1 MSVQGTSARDT
12 SARDTS
18 AREGVTAG
26 FDPEAIDAARPA
38 IRARRHAIV
47 AGHYLAAQAGFAVL
61 EAGGNAIDAGVAAG
75 LALGV
80 VHSDLVNVAGVAPI
94 VLYSAAR
101 GRVETISGLGPWPRA
116 MTPDLFQREH
126 GGRIPE
132 GLLRTVV
139 PAAPDAW
146 ITALARHGTMTFG
159 EVARGAIELAR
170 DGFVMYPLMASV
182 IARKA
187 GSYRRWS
194 SSAAIYLPGG
204 RAPATGDVF
213 VQADLAR
220 TLQYMAD
227 EERAAGGARATGLAA
242 ARAAFYTGD
251 IAAAIVAFHREN
263 GGLLA
268 ADDLAAFRSEVEE
281 PVQSTIAG
289 TDVYACGPWCQG
301 PALLQTLRLLDVKA
315 LARHGHNSA
324 EALHAVVEALKLA
337 FADRERWYGDPRCVD
352 VPVRALLSD
361 AYTRRRRALIRPGE
375 AWPGLPPAGAP
386 AGGMAAEGAPP
397 EAAAG
402 AGASPEGASPK
413 GAAAHDTSYVCAID
427 EEGNAF
433 SATPSDVSFDTP
445 VIPGTGLCPSS
456 RGSQSWADPAHP
468 SSVAPGKRPRLTPN
482 PALALRDGAFLMPF
496 GTPGGD
502 VQIQAMVQAFLNVT
516 VFGMNPQAA
525 VEAPRCAT
533 HSFPNSFEPH
543 DYHPGR
549 LLLEARIPAS
559 VGEALAAWGHGVE
572 WWPDWAWPAG
582 AMCLLVKDLARGTI
596 TAGADPRRPAYA
608 LGR

>member
-1 MSVQGTSARDT
+1 MSVRE
-12 SARDTS
+12 TS
-18 AREGVTAG
+18 ARESGYAG

-47 AGHYLAAQAGFAVL
+47 AGHYLAAQAGFAIL

-116 MTPDLFQREH
+116 MTADLFQREH

-159 EVARGAIELAR
+159 EVAQGAIELAR

-187 GSYRRWS
+187 ESYRRWP

-204 RAPATGDVF
+204 RPPATGEVF

-227 EERAAGGARATGLAA
+227 EERASGGPRAAGLAA

-251 IAAAIVAFHREN
+251 VAAAITAFHREN
-263 GGLLA
+263 GGLLDA
-268 ADDLAAFRSEVEE
+268 GDLAAFRSEVGE
-281 PVQSTIAG
+281 PLRSTIAG

-301 PALLQTLRLLDVKA
+301 PALLQALRLLDVKA

-324 EALHAVVEALKLA
+324 EALHAMVEALKLA
-337 FADRERWYGDPRCVD
+337 FADRERWYGDPRFVD

-361 AYTRRRRALIRPGE
+361 DYTRRRRALIRPGE

-386 AGGMAAEGAPP
+386 AGGAPAGAP
-397 EAAAG
+397 
-402 AGASPEGASPK
+402 
-413 GAAAHDTSYVCAID
+413 AHDTSYVCVID
-427 EEGNAF
+427 EAGNAF

-482 PALALRDGAFLMPF
+482 PALAIRDGAFLMPF

-559 VGEALAAWGHGVE
+559 VGEALAGWGHGVE
-572 WWPDWAWPAG
+572 WWPEWAWPAG

-596 TAGADPRRPAYA
+596 AAGADPRRPAYA

>member
-1 MSVQGTSARDT
+1 MSD
-12 SARDTS
+12 
-18 AREGVTAG
+18 RESGHAG
-26 FDPEAIDAARPA
+26 FDPEAIDAARPV
-38 IRARRHAIV
+38 IRARHHAIV
-47 AGHYLAAQAGFAVL
+47 AGHYLAAQAGFAIL

-94 VLYSAAR
+94 ILYSAAS
-101 GRVETISGLGPWPRA
+101 GRVETISGLGPWPRTLTA
-116 MTPDLFQREH
+116 DLFQREH

-159 EVARGAIELAR
+159 DVARAAIELAR

-182 IARKA
+182 IAKKA
-187 GSYRRWS
+187 DSYRRWP

-227 EERAAGGARATGLAA
+227 EERAVGGDRAAGLAA

-268 ADDLAAFRSEVEE
+268 AADLAAFRSEVEE
-281 PVQSTIAG
+281 PVCSTIAG
-289 TDVYACGPWCQG
+289 TEVYVCGPWCQG
-301 PALLQTLRLLDVKA
+301 PVLLQALRLLDVAA
-315 LARHGHNSA
+315 LARCGHNSA
-324 EALHAVVEALKLA
+324 EALHALVEALKLA
-337 FADRERWYGDPRCVD
+337 FADRESWYGDPRFVD

-361 AYTRRRRALIRPGE
+361 AYTRRRRALVRPGE
-375 AWPGLPPAGAP
+375 AWPGMPPAGAP
-386 AGGMAAEGAPP
+386 SGGAEAAGGPP
-397 EAAAG
+397 EAATGPVA
-402 AGASPEGASPK
+402 P
-413 GAAAHDTSYVCAID
+413 AHDTSYVCAID
-427 EEGNAF
+427 EAGNAF

-456 RGSQSWADPAHP
+456 RGSQAWADPAHP
-468 SSVAPGKRPRLTPN
+468 SGVAPGKRPRLTPN

-525 VEAPRCAT
+525 VEAPRVAT

-559 VGEALAAWGHGVE
+559 VGEALAGWGHGVA
-572 WWPDWAWPAG
+572 WWPAWAWPAG
-582 AMCLLVKDLARGTI
+582 AVCLLVRDAARGTI
-596 TAGADPRRPAYA
+596 AAGADPRRPAYA